1 MLERLADQYR
11 DFQDEPVQG
20 EDRAAVIE
28 DLRSDRAVR
37 VALNIAW
44 LPITPEKLVTD
55 LFAKPHRLAEAAPEL
70 TARERRLLSR
80 EPGAPWTES
89 DVQILDEAYELLG
102 EDDSVALAEARNREA
117 EQAREVEYA
126 RSVL

>member
-55 LFAKPHRLAEAAPEL
+55 LYAKPPRLAEAAPEL
-70 TARERRLLSR
+70 TARGRRLLER
-80 EPGAPWTES
+80 EPGSPGTGAHTR
-89 DVQILDEAYELLG
+89 ILDEAHE
-102 EDDSVALAEARNREA
+102 ALRE
-117 EQAREVEYA
+117 
-126 RSVL
+126 